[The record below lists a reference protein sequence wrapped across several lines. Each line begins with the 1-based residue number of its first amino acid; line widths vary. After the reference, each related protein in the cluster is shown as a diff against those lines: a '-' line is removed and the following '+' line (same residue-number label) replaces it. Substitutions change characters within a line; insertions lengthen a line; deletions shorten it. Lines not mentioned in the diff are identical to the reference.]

1 MMCSDEPG
9 VYIMSDLYEI
19 EAGSAMAPGS
29 HLEN

>member
-1 MMCSDEPG
+1 MRGDEPG

-19 EAGSAMAPGS
+19 EAGSAVAPRG